1 MEMMFKVIIKTR
13 IHMLPSESHYM
24 DLVCNIDAK
33 GKAIRLLTGIFA
45 ILAGLTLAILVNLG
59 TISLE
64 SYWLLVSGS
73 IIGGIFAMWEARA
86 GWCVVRA
93 IGIKTPI

>member
-1 MEMMFKVIIKTR
+1 MEMIFKVIIKTR
-13 IHMLPSESHYM
+13 IHMLPSESQYM